1 MLYANA
7 RGTVQEGQ
15 PKVANVVTESGRAT
29 VALVTAGSCV
39 TETLQALEDG
49 VGTAKP
55 MPRPA
60 LEKARAQASSLLE
73 RVLAAYEV
81 DVATGEVGA
90 TGAGRASAAT
100 PLAGQCPTGLLYG
113 RIQSGKTLGMIAT
126 AALAM
131 DNGVRVIVVLTSDN
145 VKLLE
150 QTASRFS
157 ALKAIVLSSD
167 RASNWTDDAKHIRK
181 NLSDTGLVLVCQK
194 NQSHLDTLVG
204 FLQDIGAADY
214 PALIMDD
221 EADQATLDTTVNARS
236 SGRAN
241 APKFGSTINRRTVKN
256 DRPDEAG
263 RSVREVLRHYVF
275 LQVTATPYALL
286 LQNVDN
292 PLRPRFT
299 KLLEPGDGYTGG
311 ESFFSLEHVE
321 EGVPPLMFVREEES
335 DELERGVSTAPPGLV
350 AALAFFLVAAGA
362 QAVLDPV
369 VKARVQN
376 FLCHTSQR
384 QVEHEKVSDLIRDYL
399 DAVGDELRKVSV
411 GGEVLVHLEK
421 AYADLERTVP
431 TPPTLDA
438 IIGDIRQRLPRR
450 QVITV
455 NSTGSNAEFTR
466 GINFIIGGN
475 ILGRGLTIENLLV
488 TYYLRRAKVS
498 QMDTMLQH
506 ARMFGY
512 RRPLMPYTRVALPER
527 LALRFHR
534 IHTAEA
540 SLRSLLS
547 DGNRLAR
554 IPVQVGEGLRAT
566 RQGVLDTR
574 SILAYT
580 PGQHLYPLAPLVT
593 RDAQREH
600 EKAKA
605 ETVRLAGAFQDE
617 KTLRDPKEVSVDDL
631 LHLVSILPYDDRD
644 EDSWDPKAIQSVLR
658 SNVERFDGRGFLYS
672 RKMVRKK
679 ISQGALSGDE
689 LKRLRAMGK
698 PVVCVFLDT
707 GRKYSQTRS
716 GEPYPEDFIYPSF
729 VLPEA
734 DDMPAHVFNVDE

>member
-1 MLYANA
+1 M
-7 RGTVQEGQ
+7 G
-15 PKVANVVTESGRAT
+15 
-29 VALVTAGSCV
+29 
-39 TETLQALEDG
+39 
-49 VGTAKP
+49 
-55 MPRPA
+55 RPA
-60 LEKARAQASSLLE
+60 LEKARNQAASLLE
-73 RVLAAYEV
+73 RILTAYQT
-81 DVATGEVGA
+81 DVAAGEVGA
-90 TGAGRASAAT
+90 EGTARASTAP

-131 DNGVRVIVVLTSDN
+131 DNGFRVIIVLTSDN

-157 ALKAIVLSSD
+157 ALKAILLSSD
-167 RASNWTDDAKHIRK
+167 RAASWTDDANHIRK

-204 FLQDIGAADY
+204 FLQEIGAADY

-221 EADQATLDTTVNARS
+221 EADQATLDTTTNARS

-241 APKFGSTINRRTVKN
+241 APKFGSTINRRTVRN
-256 DRPDEAG
+256 DRPEEEG
-263 RSVREVLRHYVF
+263 RSVREVLRHYLF

-311 ESFFSLEHVE
+311 ESFFSVEHVE
-321 EGVPPLMFVREEES
+321 DGVPPLMFVREEES
-335 DELERGVSTAPPGLV
+335 DELERGVPTAPPGLV
-350 AALAFFLVAAGA
+350 AALSFFLVAAGA
-362 QAVLDPV
+362 QAAADPV
-369 VKARVQN
+369 VRARVQN

-384 QVEHEKVSDLIRDYL
+384 QMEHEKVSDLIRDYL
-399 DAVGDELRKVSV
+399 EAVGDELRKASV
-411 GGEVLVHLEK
+411 GGEIRVHLEK
-421 AYADLERTVP
+421 AYVDLQRTVAS
-431 TPPTLDA
+431 PPALDVILA
-438 IIGDIRQRLPRR
+438 DIRQRLPRR

-466 GINFIIGGN
+466 GINFIVGGN

-534 IHTAEA
+534 IHSAEA
-540 SLRSLLS
+540 SLRTLLS
-547 DGNRLAR
+547 DGERWAR
-554 IPVQVGEGLRAT
+554 IPVEVGEGLRAT
-566 RQGVLDTR
+566 RQGVLDTS

-593 RDAQREH
+593 RDAHREH
-600 EKAKA
+600 EKVKT
-605 ETVRLAGAFQDE
+605 ETLRLGGAFQDE
-617 KTLRDPKEVSVDDL
+617 KTWRDPTEVALDDL
-631 LHLVSILPYDDRD
+631 AKLIAMLPFDDRD
-644 EDSWDPKAIQSVLR
+644 EDSWDPKAIESVLR
-658 SNVERFDGRGFLYS
+658 SNAKRFEGRGLLYT
-672 RKMVRKK
+672 RKMARKK

-689 LKRLRAMGK
+689 LKKLRGLGK

-707 GRKYSQTRS
+707 GRKLSQTS
-716 GEPYPEDFIYPSF
+716 GGEPYPDDFIYPSF
-729 VLPEA
+729 VLPES

>member
-1 MLYANA
+1 
-7 RGTVQEGQ
+7 VDGQ
-15 PKVANVVTESGRAT
+15 PEVANVVKEEGGAT
-29 VALVTAGSCV
+29 VAMVTDGACIR
-39 TETLQALEDG
+39 ETLQALEDG
-49 VGTAKP
+49 VGAAKP
-55 MPRPA
+55 LSRGA
-60 LEKARAQASSLLE
+60 LEKAWAQASSLLE
-73 RVLAAYEV
+73 RILAAYEA
-81 DVATGEVGA
+81 DVAQGEAGA
-90 TGAGRASAAT
+90 EGSARASTAA

-113 RIQSGKTLGMIAT
+113 RIQSGKTLAMIAT
-126 AALAM
+126 AALAI
-131 DNGVRVIVVLTSDN
+131 DNGFRVVVVLTSDN

-157 ALKAIVLSSD
+157 AIKAILLSSD
-167 RASNWTDDAKHIRK
+167 RATTWADDAKHIRK
-181 NLSDTGLVLVCQK
+181 NLAETGLVLVCQK

-204 FLQDIGAADY
+204 FLQEIGAADY
-214 PALIMDD
+214 PAFILDD
-221 EADQATLDTTVNARS
+221 EADQATLDTTLNARS

-241 APKFGSTINRRTVKN
+241 APKFGSTINRRTVRN

-311 ESFFSLEHVE
+311 ESFFSVEHVDE
-321 EGVPPLMFVREEES
+321 ELPPLMFVREEES
-335 DELERGVSTAPPGLV
+335 DELERGMSTPPPGLV

-362 QAVLDPV
+362 QAVMDPV
-369 VKARVQN
+369 VRARVQN

-384 QVEHEKVSDLIRDYL
+384 QMEHEKVSDLIRDFL
-399 DAVGDELRKVSV
+399 ELVGDELRKPSV

-421 AYADLERTVP
+421 AHADLKRTVP
-431 TPPTLDA
+431 AAPSLEA
-438 IIGDIRQRLPRR
+438 IVADIRQRLPRR

-466 GINFIIGGN
+466 GINFIVGGN

-512 RRPLMPYTRVALPER
+512 RQSLMPYTRVALPER

-540 SLRSLLS
+540 SLRNLLS
-547 DGNRLAR
+547 DGDRLER
-554 IPVQVGEGLRAT
+554 IPVEVGEGLRAT

-593 RDAQREH
+593 REAQREH

-605 ETVRLAGAFQDE
+605 ETLRLGGAFLDE
-617 KTLRDPKEVSVDDL
+617 KLWRNPVEVSVEDL
-631 LHLVSILPYDDRD
+631 TRLIALLPYDDRD

-658 SNVERFDGRGFLYS
+658 SNAQRFEGNGFLYT
-672 RKMVRKK
+672 RKMARKK

-689 LKRLRAMGK
+689 LKKLRTMGK

-707 GRKYSQTRS
+707 GRTFSATTAS
-716 GEPYPEDFIYPSF
+716 EAYPEDFIYPSF

>member
-1 MLYANA
+1 
-7 RGTVQEGQ
+7 VKSQ
-15 PKVANVVTESGRAT
+15 PEVANVMKQEGRAT
-29 VALVTAGSCV
+29 VAMVTDGSCIR
-39 TETLQALEDG
+39 ETLQALEDG
-49 VGTAKP
+49 AGGAKP

-60 LEKARAQASSLLE
+60 LEKACAQASSLLE
-73 RVLAAYEV
+73 RVLATYEA
-81 DVATGEVGA
+81 DVAPGEVGA
-90 TGAGRASAAT
+90 EGAARASAAP
-100 PLAGQCPTGLLYG
+100 PLAAQCPTALLYG

-131 DNGVRVIVVLTSDN
+131 DNGFRVVVVLTSDN

-157 ALKAIVLSSD
+157 ALKAILLSSD
-167 RASNWTDDAKHIRK
+167 RAASWADDAKHIRK
-181 NLSDTGLVLVCQK
+181 NLADTGLVLVCQK

-221 EADQATLDTTVNARS
+221 EADQATLDTTLNARS

-263 RSVREVLRHYVF
+263 RSVREVLRHFVF

-311 ESFFSLEHVE
+311 ESFFSVEHVE
-321 EGVPPLMFVREEES
+321 DGLPPLMLVREEES
-335 DELERGVSTAPPGLV
+335 DELERGVPTAPPGLV

-362 QAVLDPV
+362 QAVTDPV
-369 VKARVQN
+369 VRARVQN

-384 QVEHEKVSDLIRDYL
+384 QMEHEKVSDLIRDYL
-399 DAVGDELRKVSV
+399 ESVGDELRKASV

-421 AYADLERTVP
+421 AHADLKRTVP
-431 TPPTLDA
+431 AAPGLEA
-438 IIGDIRQRLPRR
+438 IIADMRQRLPRR

-466 GINFIIGGN
+466 GINFIVGGN

-547 DGNRLAR
+547 DGDRLER
-554 IPVQVGEGLRAT
+554 IPVEVGEGLRCT
-566 RQGVLDTR
+566 RQGVLDTS

-605 ETVRLAGAFQDE
+605 ETLRLGGSFQDE
-617 KTLRDPKEVSVDDL
+617 KIWRDPVEVSVDDL
-631 LHLVSILPYDDRD
+631 VKLVGLLPYDDRD

-658 SNVERFDGRGFLYS
+658 MNVKRFGGRGFLYT
-672 RKMVRKK
+672 RKMTRKK

-689 LKRLRAMGK
+689 LKRLRTMGK

-707 GRKYSQTRS
+707 GRKFSQTS
-716 GEPYPEDFIYPSF
+716 AGEPYPDDFIYPSF

-734 DDMPAHVFNVDE
+734 EDMPAHVFNIGE

>member
-1 MLYANA
+1 MVNVE
-7 RGTVQEGQ
+7 REGTLEERQ
-15 PKVANVVTESGRAT
+15 PEAANVMHEGGRAA
-29 VALVTAGSCV
+29 VAIVADGPCV

-49 VGTAKP
+49 VGVAKP
-55 MPRPA
+55 MARPA
-60 LEKARAQASSLLE
+60 LEKARAQAASLLE
-73 RVLAAYEV
+73 RIVVAYEA
-81 DVATGEVGA
+81 DVAPGEVGA
-90 TGAGRASAAT
+90 NGSARASTAP

-113 RIQSGKTLGMIAT
+113 RIQSGKTLAMIAT
-126 AALAM
+126 AALAL
-131 DNGVRVIVVLTSDN
+131 DNGFRVIVVLTADN

-157 ALKAIVLSSD
+157 ALKAILRSSD
-167 RASNWTDDAKHIRK
+167 QAANWTDDANHIRK

-204 FLQDIGAADY
+204 FLQSIGATDC

-221 EADQATLDTTVNARS
+221 EADHATLDTTLNSRN
-236 SGRAN
+236 SGRAT
-241 APKFGSTINRRTVKN
+241 APKFASTINRRTVKN

-263 RSVREVLRHYVF
+263 RSVREVLSHFVF

-311 ESFFSLEHVE
+311 ESFFSVEHVE
-321 EGVPPLMFVREEES
+321 NELPPLMFVREEES
-335 DELERGVSTAPPGLV
+335 DELERGAARAPPGLV
-350 AALAFFLVAAGA
+350 RSLSFFLVAAGA
-362 QAVLDPV
+362 QAVADPV
-369 VKARVQN
+369 VRARVQN

-384 QVEHEKVSDLIRDYL
+384 QMEHERVSDLIRDYL
-399 DAVGDELRKVSV
+399 EWVGDELRKPAVT
-411 GGEVLVHLEK
+411 GEVLLHLEK
-421 AYADLERTVP
+421 AYAELTGTVTVAPSLES
-431 TPPTLDA
+431 
-438 IIGDIRQRLPRR
+438 IIADIRQRLPRR

-512 RRPLMPYTRVALPER
+512 RRQLMPYTRVALPER

-534 IHTAEA
+534 IHAAES

-547 DGNRLAR
+547 DGARWAR
-554 IPVQVGEGLRAT
+554 IPVEMGEGLRVT
-566 RQGVLDTR
+566 RQGVLDT
-574 SILAYT
+574 SCILAYA

-593 RDAQREH
+593 RDAAREH

-605 ETVRLAGAFQDE
+605 ETLRLGGAFQDE
-617 KTLRDPKEVSVDDL
+617 KIWREPVEVSLEDL
-631 LHLVSILPYDDRD
+631 IRLLGLLPYDDRD
-644 EDSWDPKAIQSVLR
+644 EDSWDPKAIQSVLH
-658 SNVERFDGRGFLYS
+658 SNLKRFDGRGLLFT
-672 RKMVRKK
+672 RKMDRKK

-698 PVVCVFLDT
+698 PVVCVFLNS
-707 GRKYSQTRS
+707 GRQFSQTTT
-716 GEPYPEDFIYPSF
+716 GEPYPDDFVYPSF
-729 VLPEA
+729 VLPE
-734 DDMPAHVFNVDE
+734 DEGMPAHVFNIDE

>member
-1 MLYANA
+1 M
-7 RGTVQEGQ
+7 EGQ
-15 PKVANVVTESGRAT
+15 PEVANIVKLGGPAT
-29 VALVTAGSCV
+29 VPMVVDGGCI

-49 VGTAKP
+49 VGAGKP
-55 MPRPA
+55 MSRPA
-60 LEKARAQASSLLE
+60 LNRARDQASSLLAGI
-73 RVLAAYEV
+73 LAVYEA

-90 TGAGRASAAT
+90 EGSARAAAT
-100 PLAGQCPTGLLYG
+100 PPSAGQCPTGLLYG

-131 DNGVRVIVVLTSDN
+131 DNGFRVVVVLTSDN

-157 ALKAIVLSSD
+157 ALRAILLSSD
-167 RASNWTDDAKHIRK
+167 RAATWTDDAKHVRK
-181 NLSDTGLVLVCQK
+181 HLGDTGVVLVCQK

-221 EADQATLDTTVNARS
+221 EADQATLDTTLNARS
-236 SGRAN
+236 SGRRN
-241 APKFGSTINRRTVKN
+241 APAFGSTINRRTVKN
-256 DRPDEAG
+256 DRPDEVG
-263 RSVREVLRHYVF
+263 RSIREVLRHYVF

-286 LQNVDN
+286 LQNIDN

-311 ESFFSLEHVE
+311 ESFFSVEHVE
-321 EGVPPLMFVREEES
+321 EERPPLMFVREEES
-335 DELERGVSTAPPGLV
+335 DELERGVPTAPPGLV
-350 AALAFFLVAAGA
+350 AALTFFLVAAGA
-362 QAVLDPV
+362 QASSDPV

-384 QVEHEKVSDLIRDYL
+384 QMDHEKVSDLIRDYL
-399 DAVGDELRKVSV
+399 DAVSDELRKESV
-411 GGEVLVHLEK
+411 GGEVLVHFEK
-421 AYADLERTVP
+421 AYADLRRTVP

-438 IIGDIRQRLPRR
+438 IVRDIRLRLPRR
-450 QVITV
+450 HVITV

-512 RRPLMPYTRVALPER
+512 RRPLMPFTRVALPER

-547 DGNRLAR
+547 DSDRWAR
-554 IPVQVGEGLRAT
+554 IPVEVGEGLRAT
-566 RQGVLDTR
+566 RQGVLDTS

-580 PGQHLYPLAPLVT
+580 PGQHIYPIAPLVT

-605 ETVRLAGAFQDE
+605 ETLRLGGAFIDE
-617 KTLRDPKEVSVDDL
+617 KIWRDPVDVSVDDL
-631 LHLVSILPYDDRD
+631 VNLLNILPYDDRD
-644 EDSWDPKAIQSVLR
+644 EDSWDPKAIGSVLR
-658 SNVERFDGRGFLYS
+658 SNGTRFKGRGLLYT
-672 RKMVRKK
+672 RKMARKK

-689 LKRLRAMGK
+689 LKRLRTMGK

-707 GRKYSQTRS
+707 GRVFSQTIS
-716 GEPYPEDFIYPSF
+716 GEPYPVDFIYPSF
-729 VLPEA
+729 VLPES